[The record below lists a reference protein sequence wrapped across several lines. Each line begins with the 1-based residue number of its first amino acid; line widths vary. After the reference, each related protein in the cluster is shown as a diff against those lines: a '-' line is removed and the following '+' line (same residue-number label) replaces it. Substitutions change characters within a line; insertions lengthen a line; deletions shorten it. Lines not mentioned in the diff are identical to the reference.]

1 MKKILIIDDEFD
13 IRRLLKESLEMEGYA
28 ACTAANGAEALLLLN
43 QGIDLVLLDVNMP
56 DVDGFSLC
64 EKIRNQ
70 VTCPILFLTARTEER
85 DKVNGLKVGGDDYI
99 VKPFG
104 MEELL
109 ARIEAHLRR
118 EDRKQRSGGQYSDGP
133 LTVDFSG
140 KQVLLKGENAGLTP
154 TEYQI
159 VELLLTHRGSEP

>member
-1 MKKILIIDDEFD
+1 MTISF
-13 IRRLLKESLEMEGYA
+13 
-28 ACTAANGAEALLLLN
+28 
-43 QGIDLVLLDVNMP
+43 
-56 DVDGFSLC
+56 
-64 EKIRNQ
+64 
-70 VTCPILFLTARTEER
+70 
-85 DKVNGLKVGGDDYI
+85 
-99 VKPFG
+99 KPFG

-118 EDRKQRSGGQYSDGP
+118 EDRKQWSGSQYSDGP
-133 LTVDFSG
+133 LTADFSG